1 MKSALKMMMLNIQ
14 HRLDPLHVYC
24 RLAERGLNKKSSLSI
39 CRYYEILIYSW
50 LALSTLVVV
59 RICKLTQGRIII
71 KLLLASL
78 CAVILVFGVAGIAKA
93 IPIEFTDFWYP
104 ATSESATMLLLGFG
118 LIGLSGFL
126 RRKSRGRFTDNKK

>member
-59 RICKLTQGRIII
+59 RICKLTQGRIIM
-71 KLLLASL
+71 KLLFASL